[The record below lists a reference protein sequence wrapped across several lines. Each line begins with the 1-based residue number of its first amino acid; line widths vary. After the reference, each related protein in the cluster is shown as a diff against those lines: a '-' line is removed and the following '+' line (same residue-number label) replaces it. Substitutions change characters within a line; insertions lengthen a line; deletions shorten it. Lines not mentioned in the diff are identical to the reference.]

1 MKNYIQKLHNKKTR
15 GGFTLVELL
24 FAMAFLS
31 VLLLVIAYLVIYI
44 ITIYQ
49 KGLTLRAVS
58 STGRQLIDDVN
69 RSIISAPFMPVLV
82 PSDDRGAPGFDEAD
96 ILRARNRYYFQVTN
110 AYEINGATNQYPSYG
125 AFCTGSYS
133 YLWNT
138 AYSLNSEDGV
148 GLITFNY
155 MADPDNTGTNTL
167 QTLENFRLIKVYDQ
181 AREMCSGAID
191 LITGDIDLGHVNFS
205 LPIHPTEQPYIMIH
219 ADEADLAL
227 YEFQVLPATQNSTTG
242 QTFYSSTFIL
252 ATLRGGIDI
261 MTNGAHCQDVG
272 VYLTSEFNYCAVN
285 KFNFSMRASGA
296 RNPDQGYGN

>member
-1 MKNYIQKLHNKKTR
+1 MKNYIRKLHNTKTR

-69 RSIISAPFMPVLV
+69 RSIITAPFLPVLL
-82 PSDDRGAPGFDEAD
+82 PSDDRGAPGIDEAD
-96 ILRARNRYYFQVTN
+96 ILRARNRYYFQVTSS
-110 AYEINGATNQYPSYG
+110 YEVNGNTNQYPAYG

-138 AYSLNSEDGV
+138 AYALNSDEGA
-148 GLITFNY
+148 LINFSY
-155 MADPDNTGTNTL
+155 MDDPQNTGTLSRQILND
-167 QTLENFRLIKVYDQ
+167 FRLIKIYDQ
-181 AREMCSGAID
+181 AREICSSAID
-191 LITGDIDLGHVNFS
+191 MTTGEIDPGETDFMLA
-205 LPIHPTEQPYIMIH
+205 IHPTEKPYILIH

-227 YEFQVLPATQNSTTG
+227 YDFQVLPATQNSTTG
-242 QTFYSSTFIL
+242 QTFYSATFIL

-261 MTNGAHCQDVG
+261 MSNGTFCSEVG
-272 VYLTSEFNYCAVN
+272 VYLSSGFSYCAVN